1 MRKIIILFLIFG
13 YTQIMAQNLETSFK
27 VKYKNNKILVED
39 QTPFSLWLINQRD
52 YTFDISDPSLAGQEL
67 SFSFVN
73 DAVQNNLPNISNYY
87 KKTGKEGEANA
98 NIKIN
103 MAINGMDPMLVVY
116 LYSEKQASA
125 GGKVYFSNHMN
136 DSYTFFNNRMYKQY
150 KVIQSFDTKLGYKL
164 NKNVPFAGNEEIGL
178 YVDLNKDKN
187 LDLVYTADQLYSK
200 DALFNTGKLMIPIY
214 FTIQHNKEQEN
225 PLTINISNEDLS
237 KPNSVPK
244 TLLHNWDIKTE
255 LDLDG
260 DGVKEFLNWGEH
272 YHVGPSPLWKDVA
285 TQLGMTSGVDYGP
298 AGSPEAA
305 TFYDPVFYLRKF
317 RYYKVDSNRLI
328 DKASQ
333 IPAYQAL
340 TGAFFGAGGDVDND
354 GDNDI
359 ILKANNGRGKILYND
374 GKGLFNNSLDM
385 DEIPRIYPG
394 EDFNRSD
401 GYHYPY
407 LIDMNNDGYK
417 DWILTLNAPNPT
429 EPIRLVYYANNKGIF
444 DIKNPVE
451 IFSKNNVYGKDNFLS
466 YTLIQMKEADLNKD
480 GTKELIF
487 LFGNLS
493 NQDYL
498 KILPR
503 NTFKVLSIT
512 KSGNIDVTSTYFPNN
527 SNIVETGNAMKGFN
541 IIDVDGDGLLD
552 FLPRFEMYDPK
563 YASWFPADAWRG
575 YWNNKTSFQYY
586 AFNGTNYEIK
596 SLGKILSSTSS
607 SNNSNTPSSLK
618 EEQTITNYVEII
630 DLNNDNVPE
639 YFTAQSGMG
648 SMHKA
653 VNDFTI
659 GNKTID
665 VKEVVAKGAYLGS
678 VKIDGYD
685 TTQIEVSIV
694 NPTTDTSIVIKNNN
708 QVFLNQLLDRSKNLY
723 HTALIKLTHKTLN
736 ISNYGYIKLNVT
748 ADIPEQPKILTINAD
763 TSSNATLCLK
773 IPGSILIKSD
783 SVTKIEKFNFEISN
797 DINFTSFK
805 TIESTIAQI
814 QFDYTQENK
823 FYVRVKTANK
833 NGSSVYSTIKSF
845 SIKTLPSAPSISR
858 DTANNLV
865 SNATLGNIWY
875 KNGTA
880 LSDTTQKIKPSGS
893 EPNGS
898 YTVKTTQNGCTSAS
912 SSPYYFLVTDVV
924 NLSVNEFIKLVPNP
938 FVNKINVEFRI
949 NGYNKINVEVISLT
963 SGIRVLNFKD
973 ISTGSSILLPNLA
986 SGLYLFKVSS
996 QDFKVVHQ
1004 FKMVKI

>member
-1 MRKIIILFLIFG
+1 M
-13 YTQIMAQNLETSFK
+13 
-27 VKYKNNKILVED
+27 
-39 QTPFSLWLINQRD
+39 
-52 YTFDISDPSLAGQEL
+52 
-67 SFSFVN
+67 
-73 DAVQNNLPNISNYY
+73 
-87 KKTGKEGEANA
+87 
-98 NIKIN
+98 
-103 MAINGMDPMLVVY
+103 
-116 LYSEKQASA
+116 
-125 GGKVYFSNHMN
+125 
-136 DSYTFFNNRMYKQY
+136 
-150 KVIQSFDTKLGYKL
+150 
-164 NKNVPFAGNEEIGL
+164 
-178 YVDLNKDKN
+178 
-187 LDLVYTADQLYSK
+187 
-200 DALFNTGKLMIPIY
+200 
-214 FTIQHNKEQEN
+214 
-225 PLTINISNEDLS
+225 
-237 KPNSVPK
+237 
-244 TLLHNWDIKTE
+244 
-255 LDLDG
+255 
-260 DGVKEFLNWGEH
+260 
-272 YHVGPSPLWKDVA
+272 
-285 TQLGMTSGVDYGP
+285 
-298 AGSPEAA
+298 
-305 TFYDPVFYLRKF
+305 
-317 RYYKVDSNRLI
+317 
-328 DKASQ
+328 
-333 IPAYQAL
+333 
-340 TGAFFGAGGDVDND
+340 
-354 GDNDI
+354 
-359 ILKANNGRGKILYND
+359 
-374 GKGLFNNSLDM
+374 
-385 DEIPRIYPG
+385 
-394 EDFNRSD
+394 
-401 GYHYPY
+401 
-407 LIDMNNDGYK
+407 
-417 DWILTLNAPNPT
+417 
-429 EPIRLVYYANNKGIF
+429 VYYANNKGIF

-466 YTLIQMKEADLNKD
+466 YTLIQMKEVDLNKD

-512 KSGNIDVTSTYFPNN
+512 KSGNIDVTGTYFPNN

-563 YASWFPADAWRG
+563 YSNWFPTGAWRG

-763 TSSNATLCLK
+763 TSSNATFCLT

-814 QFDYTQENK
+814 QFDYTQVTK
-823 FYVRVKTANK
+823 FYIRVKASNK

>member
-103 MAINGMDPMLVVY
+103 MAINGMDPMLVVF

-298 AGSPEAA
+298 AASPEAA

-466 YTLIQMKEADLNKD
+466 YTLIQMKEVDLN
-480 GTKELIF
+480 
-487 LFGNLS
+487 
-493 NQDYL
+493 
-498 KILPR
+498 
-503 NTFKVLSIT
+503 
-512 KSGNIDVTSTYFPNN
+512 
-527 SNIVETGNAMKGFN
+527 
-541 IIDVDGDGLLD
+541 
-552 FLPRFEMYDPK
+552 
-563 YASWFPADAWRG
+563 
-575 YWNNKTSFQYY
+575 
-586 AFNGTNYEIK
+586 
-596 SLGKILSSTSS
+596 
-607 SNNSNTPSSLK
+607 
-618 EEQTITNYVEII
+618 
-630 DLNNDNVPE
+630 
-639 YFTAQSGMG
+639 
-648 SMHKA
+648 
-653 VNDFTI
+653 
-659 GNKTID
+659 
-665 VKEVVAKGAYLGS
+665 
-678 VKIDGYD
+678 
-685 TTQIEVSIV
+685 
-694 NPTTDTSIVIKNNN
+694 
-708 QVFLNQLLDRSKNLY
+708 
-723 HTALIKLTHKTLN
+723 
-736 ISNYGYIKLNVT
+736 
-748 ADIPEQPKILTINAD
+748 
-763 TSSNATLCLK
+763 
-773 IPGSILIKSD
+773 
-783 SVTKIEKFNFEISN
+783 
-797 DINFTSFK
+797 
-805 TIESTIAQI
+805 
-814 QFDYTQENK
+814 
-823 FYVRVKTANK
+823 
-833 NGSSVYSTIKSF
+833 
-845 SIKTLPSAPSISR
+845 
-858 DTANNLV
+858 
-865 SNATLGNIWY
+865 
-875 KNGTA
+875 
-880 LSDTTQKIKPSGS
+880 
-893 EPNGS
+893 
-898 YTVKTTQNGCTSAS
+898 
-912 SSPYYFLVTDVV
+912 
-924 NLSVNEFIKLVPNP
+924 
-938 FVNKINVEFRI
+938 
-949 NGYNKINVEVISLT
+949 
-963 SGIRVLNFKD
+963 
-973 ISTGSSILLPNLA
+973 
-986 SGLYLFKVSS
+986 
-996 QDFKVVHQ
+996 
-1004 FKMVKI
+1004 

>member
-1 MRKIIILFLIFG
+1 M
-13 YTQIMAQNLETSFK
+13 
-27 VKYKNNKILVED
+27 
-39 QTPFSLWLINQRD
+39 
-52 YTFDISDPSLAGQEL
+52 
-67 SFSFVN
+67 
-73 DAVQNNLPNISNYY
+73 
-87 KKTGKEGEANA
+87 
-98 NIKIN
+98 
-103 MAINGMDPMLVVY
+103 
-116 LYSEKQASA
+116 
-125 GGKVYFSNHMN
+125 VYF
-136 DSYTFFNNRMYKQY
+136 
-150 KVIQSFDTKLGYKL
+150 
-164 NKNVPFAGNEEIGL
+164 
-178 YVDLNKDKN
+178 
-187 LDLVYTADQLYSK
+187 
-200 DALFNTGKLMIPIY
+200 
-214 FTIQHNKEQEN
+214 
-225 PLTINISNEDLS
+225 
-237 KPNSVPK
+237 
-244 TLLHNWDIKTE
+244 
-255 LDLDG
+255 
-260 DGVKEFLNWGEH
+260 
-272 YHVGPSPLWKDVA
+272 
-285 TQLGMTSGVDYGP
+285 
-298 AGSPEAA
+298 
-305 TFYDPVFYLRKF
+305 
-317 RYYKVDSNRLI
+317 
-328 DKASQ
+328 
-333 IPAYQAL
+333 
-340 TGAFFGAGGDVDND
+340 
-354 GDNDI
+354 
-359 ILKANNGRGKILYND
+359 
-374 GKGLFNNSLDM
+374 
-385 DEIPRIYPG
+385 
-394 EDFNRSD
+394 
-401 GYHYPY
+401 
-407 LIDMNNDGYK
+407 
-417 DWILTLNAPNPT
+417 
-429 EPIRLVYYANNKGIF
+429 ANNKGIF
-444 DIKNPVE
+444 DIKNPVD

-512 KSGNIDVTSTYFPNN
+512 KSGNIDVTGTYFPNN

-563 YASWFPADAWRG
+563 YSNWFPTGAWRG

-763 TSSNATLCLK
+763 TSSNATFCLT

-783 SVTKIEKFNFEISN
+783 SVTKIEKFTFEISN

-814 QFDYTQENK
+814 QFDYTQVTK
-823 FYVRVKTANK
+823 FYIRVKASNK

>member
-1 MRKIIILFLIFG
+1 
-13 YTQIMAQNLETSFK
+13 
-27 VKYKNNKILVED
+27 
-39 QTPFSLWLINQRD
+39 
-52 YTFDISDPSLAGQEL
+52 
-67 SFSFVN
+67 
-73 DAVQNNLPNISNYY
+73 
-87 KKTGKEGEANA
+87 
-98 NIKIN
+98 
-103 MAINGMDPMLVVY
+103 
-116 LYSEKQASA
+116 
-125 GGKVYFSNHMN
+125 
-136 DSYTFFNNRMYKQY
+136 
-150 KVIQSFDTKLGYKL
+150 
-164 NKNVPFAGNEEIGL
+164 
-178 YVDLNKDKN
+178 
-187 LDLVYTADQLYSK
+187 
-200 DALFNTGKLMIPIY
+200 
-214 FTIQHNKEQEN
+214 
-225 PLTINISNEDLS
+225 
-237 KPNSVPK
+237 
-244 TLLHNWDIKTE
+244 
-255 LDLDG
+255 
-260 DGVKEFLNWGEH
+260 
-272 YHVGPSPLWKDVA
+272 
-285 TQLGMTSGVDYGP
+285 
-298 AGSPEAA
+298 
-305 TFYDPVFYLRKF
+305 
-317 RYYKVDSNRLI
+317 
-328 DKASQ
+328 
-333 IPAYQAL
+333 
-340 TGAFFGAGGDVDND
+340 
-354 GDNDI
+354 
-359 ILKANNGRGKILYND
+359 
-374 GKGLFNNSLDM
+374 
-385 DEIPRIYPG
+385 
-394 EDFNRSD
+394 
-401 GYHYPY
+401 
-407 LIDMNNDGYK
+407 
-417 DWILTLNAPNPT
+417 
-429 EPIRLVYYANNKGIF
+429 
-444 DIKNPVE
+444 
-451 IFSKNNVYGKDNFLS
+451 
-466 YTLIQMKEADLNKD
+466 
-480 GTKELIF
+480 
-487 LFGNLS
+487 
-493 NQDYL
+493 
-498 KILPR
+498 
-503 NTFKVLSIT
+503 
-512 KSGNIDVTSTYFPNN
+512 
-527 SNIVETGNAMKGFN
+527 
-541 IIDVDGDGLLD
+541 
-552 FLPRFEMYDPK
+552 MYDPK
-563 YASWFPADAWRG
+563 YSNWFPTGAWRG

-596 SLGKILSSTSS
+596 SLGKILSSTSN
-607 SNNSNTPSSLK
+607 SNNSNTPANLK

-648 SMHKA
+648 SLHKA
-653 VNDFTI
+653 VNDFTV

-748 ADIPEQPKILTINAD
+748 ADIPEQPKITTINAD

-783 SVTKIEKFNFEISN
+783 SVTKIEKFTFEISN

-949 NGYNKINVEVISLT
+949 KGYNKINVEVFSLT
-963 SGIRVLNFKD
+963 TGIRVLIFKD
-973 ISTGSSILLPNLA
+973 ISTGSSILLPNLT

>member
-1 MRKIIILFLIFG
+1 MTIKHLVISGGGPIGIMYLGAIEYLHDEGFFKMEEIESIYATSIGTMIAVFIALNYDWETLNKYVIERPWNDVFKISAK
-13 YTQIMAQNLETSFK
+13 QIMDA
-27 VKYKNNKILVED
+27 
-39 QTPFSLWLINQRD
+39 
-52 YTFDISDPSLAGQEL
+52 YT
-67 SFSFVN
+67 
-73 DAVQNNLPNISNYY
+73 
-87 KKTGKEGEANA
+87 
-98 NIKIN
+98 
-103 MAINGMDPMLVVY
+103 
-116 LYSEKQASA
+116 
-125 GGKVYFSNHMN
+125 
-136 DSYTFFNNRMYKQY
+136 
-150 KVIQSFDTKLGYKL
+150 
-164 NKNVPFAGNEEIGL
+164 
-178 YVDLNKDKN
+178 
-187 LDLVYTADQLYSK
+187 
-200 DALFNTGKLMIPIY
+200 
-214 FTIQHNKEQEN
+214 
-225 PLTINISNEDLS
+225 
-237 KPNSVPK
+237 
-244 TLLHNWDIKTE
+244 
-255 LDLDG
+255 
-260 DGVKEFLNWGEH
+260 
-272 YHVGPSPLWKDVA
+272 
-285 TQLGMTSGVDYGP
+285 
-298 AGSPEAA
+298 
-305 TFYDPVFYLRKF
+305 
-317 RYYKVDSNRLI
+317 
-328 DKASQ
+328 
-333 IPAYQAL
+333 
-340 TGAFFGAGGDVDND
+340 
-354 GDNDI
+354 
-359 ILKANNGRGKILYND
+359 
-374 GKGLFNNSLDM
+374 
-385 DEIPRIYPG
+385 
-394 EDFNRSD
+394 
-401 GYHYPY
+401 
-407 LIDMNNDGYK
+407 
-417 DWILTLNAPNPT
+417 
-429 EPIRLVYYANNKGIF
+429 NKGIF

-563 YASWFPADAWRG
+563 YSNWFPTGAWRG

-763 TSSNATLCLK
+763 TSSNATFCLT

-814 QFDYTQENK
+814 QFDYTQVTK
-823 FYVRVKTANK
+823 FYIRVKASNK